1 MSGCKLNF
9 SSRDEEVVN
18 GVALLKDF
26 ILSISKS
33 RSGKSRGRDVGQVIN
48 SIVRK
53 ISDGNYVFLTSIST
67 LVEANLLNAWDSYRD
82 RFERWLRD
90 FINSYCL
97 DANIDDL
104 PPDYRAKVALEFSI
118 LLTKDLLENHLNDS
132 TPETRGLLVN
142 EPVITWLG
150 VSLSLAD
157 VIGALYP
164 YVLSMLTSGI
174 ISYGTEPIR
183 LVSQYSDNLRRLYE
197 KTYQEGKK
205 GGSPYKIYK
214 LIYLPL
220 TSIGLASEFTIPAI
234 LEQGAG
240 GFKYRF
246 AITGMGHN
254 FMNSM
259 VLILSQSFNRVY
271 YEYVLNNLIG
281 VNHAF
286 RVFIRHYL
294 RSIFSVDEY
303 SVAKGLI
310 DEYFKYVKDANISRY
325 FSYNISDALKD
336 ISMTT
341 LTLLSQYY
349 ELQSGNMPGS
359 YDYAK
364 YLPAILVDKPIEEV
378 IRYAIKRLW
387 IYSQS

>member
-1 MSGCKLNF
+1 M
-9 SSRDEEVVN
+9 
-18 GVALLKDF
+18 
-26 ILSISKS
+26 
-33 RSGKSRGRDVGQVIN
+33 
-48 SIVRK
+48 
-53 ISDGNYVFLTSIST
+53 
-67 LVEANLLNAWDSYRD
+67 
-82 RFERWLRD
+82 
-90 FINSYCL
+90 
-97 DANIDDL
+97 
-104 PPDYRAKVALEFSI
+104 
-118 LLTKDLLENHLNDS
+118 
-132 TPETRGLLVN
+132 
-142 EPVITWLG
+142 
-150 VSLSLAD
+150 
-157 VIGALYP
+157 IGALYP

-205 GGSPYKIYK
+205 GGTPYRIYK

-220 TSIGLASEFTIPAI
+220 TSMGLASEFTIPAI

-259 VLILSQSFNRVY
+259 VLMLSQSFNRAY
-271 YEYVLNNLIG
+271 YEDVLNNLIG

-286 RVFIRHYL
+286 RIFIRDYL

-303 SVAKGLI
+303 SVARGLI
-310 DEYFKYVKDANISRY
+310 DEYFKYVKDISNSRY
-325 FSYNISDALKD
+325 FSYNMSDALKD
-336 ISMTT
+336 ISITT

-349 ELQSGNMPGS
+349 ELQSGGMPGS

-387 IYSQS
+387 IFSQS